1 MGEGILYKKAGL
13 FKKPACRNCG
23 EFKPLSDLD
32 KDSGLC
38 WDCRYELRKKREAEE
53 AAARRKEFEDG
64 LLKLPAAEIRM
75 DGEKQKTRKV
85 SDLMDLKYA
94 NVTAKTPFSY
104 LGEFVSIDVETTGL
118 AASSAIVSVCAIR
131 FEDFQPAEI
140 FRTLIDPG
148 REIPKE
154 ASAVNHITNDMVAG
168 KPTIWQIMPS
178 LQEFVGESALIG
190 HNLPFDLGFLY
201 KYGFEIP
208 PKGKRYDTLALSRK
222 ALKKSEVDGYSLE
235 AVAIF
240 YGIQNPAPHTAA
252 GDCWTTA
259 AVFARL
265 CRDLTEV

>member
-23 EFKPLSDLD
+23 EFKSLSELEINN
-32 KDSGLC
+32 GLC
-38 WDCRYELRKKREAEE
+38 WNCSIELKRKREAE
-53 AAARRKEFEDG
+53 AKAARRKEFEEG
-64 LLKLPAAEIRM
+64 LAELPAAEIRT
-75 DGEKQKTRKV
+75 DGEKHKQRRA
-85 SDLMDLKYA
+85 SDLMDLKYS
-94 NVTAKTPFSY
+94 NITTKTPFSY
-104 LGEFVSIDVETTGL
+104 LGEFIAIDVETTGL
-118 AASSAIVSVCAIR
+118 VASSAIVSVCAMR

-140 FRTLIDPG
+140 FSTLIDPE

-154 ASAVNHITNDMVAG
+154 ASAVNHIRDDMVAG

-178 LQEFVGESALIG
+178 LQAFVGESALVG

-208 PKGKRYDTLALSRK
+208 EKGKRYDTLALSK
-222 ALKKSEVDGYSLE
+222 KVFKKSEVYSYSLE
-235 AVAIF
+235 DVAECYNIKS
-240 YGIQNPAPHTAA
+240 PAPHTAA

-265 CRDLTEV
+265 CRDLTTP